1 MALDPNLAAQL
12 KAYLDNL
19 REPIELVA
27 SLDEGPKSRELDELL
42 VQLDPDVPF
51 PKDAEGPRGRQGSP
65 SKVALPD
72 GWLDDPEDEFVP
84 VGADIYNSGG

>member
-1 MALDPNLAAQL
+1 MALDQNLATQL

-42 VQLDPDVPF
+42 VEIADMSPQITRRVVEGAELDERR
-51 PKDAEGPRGRQGSP
+51 DAWRRRRRRRRR
-65 SKVALPD
+65 
-72 GWLDDPEDEFVP
+72 
-84 VGADIYNSGG
+84 